1 MPSTFPISSTPDEA
15 LRWLERYPYFTLP
28 ALLALKNGSVSG
40 TEADMLAARVAI
52 SLPDMD
58 SLAQTLGQQAPLFD
72 NFYPD
77 EQKPTPGTIDT
88 IDTFLATFGHADE
101 RETDALSK
109 LIFSPVPDYASVLA
123 AEERGSVPS
132 KQEINDPALSEQ
144 DRLINSFIAES
155 RAGGIPSD
163 DSSPIPEQPECDKL
177 TNQDT
182 KPQPRP
188 VSAAK
193 EPESASLTESLVRVL
208 VKNRNYS
215 KAIEIISDLSL
226 KNPEKSIY
234 FADQIRFLRKLII
247 NENKK

>member
-1 MPSTFPISSTPDEA
+1 MPSTFPTSATTDEA

-28 ALLALKNGSVSG
+28 AFLALKNGSVSAP
-40 TEADMLAARVAI
+40 EADALAARVAI
-52 SLPDMD
+52 SLPDID

-109 LIFSPVPDYASVLA
+109 LIFSPVPDYAAVLA
-123 AEERGSVPS
+123 AEERGSVPTR
-132 KQEINDPALSEQ
+132 QEIDDPALSEQ

-155 RAGGIPSD
+155 RAAGIPD
-163 DSSPIPEQPECDKL
+163 DDGSPMPDQPESDKL

-188 VSAAK
+188 VAAPK

>member
-1 MPSTFPISSTPDEA
+1 M
-15 LRWLERYPYFTLP
+15 ERYPYFTLP

-40 TEADMLAARVAI
+40 AEADRLAARVAI

-58 SLAQTLGQQAPLFD
+58 SLARTLGQQAPLFD

-88 IDTFLATFGHADE
+88 IDTFLSTFGHADE
-101 RETDALSK
+101 RETDAISK
-109 LIFSPVPDYASVLA
+109 LIFSPVPDYAAVLA
-123 AEERGSVPS
+123 AEERGSVPAR
-132 KQEINDPALSEQ
+132 QEIDDPALSEQ
-144 DRLINSFIAES
+144 DRLINSFIAGS
-155 RAGGIPSD
+155 RAGGTSAERAA
-163 DSSPIPEQPECDKL
+163 SAAAVRTEQSESDKL

-182 KPQPRP
+182 GLQSRP
-188 VSAAK
+188 MQVSR
-193 EPESASLTESLVRVL
+193 EPESASLTESLVKVL

-234 FADQIRFLRKLII
+234 FADQIRFLCKLII